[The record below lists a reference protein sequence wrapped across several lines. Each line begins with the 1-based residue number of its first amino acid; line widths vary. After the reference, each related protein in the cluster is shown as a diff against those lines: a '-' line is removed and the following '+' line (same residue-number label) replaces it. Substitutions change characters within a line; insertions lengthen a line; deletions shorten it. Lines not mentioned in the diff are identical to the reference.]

1 MRVLKQP
8 CYREPLGNVVPF
20 RLSEKSCVG
29 QKGHQ
34 TNSRTGCAGLG
45 QVRATYPK
53 LQWSSGDLKEVA
65 LSLISSLGPHEE
77 TPLVKLK
84 LRKFVP
90 GPRDNI
96 DLDWNSNGLVKT
108 QKLPAYAIVRGNI
121 SESKLC

>member
-1 MRVLKQP
+1 MGSR
-8 CYREPLGNVVPF
+8 
-20 RLSEKSCVG
+20 
-29 QKGHQ
+29 GHQ

-53 LQWSSGDLKEVA
+53 FQWSSGDLKEVT
-65 LSLISSLGPHEE
+65 LSLISSFGPHEK

-108 QKLPAYAIVRGNI
+108 QKLPAYAIVRGIHPKVSFANCTF
-121 SESKLC
+121 SSTSRMRTLHMKLS